1 MYVYQPPYAVMR
13 LFAALTL
20 ALAARVWYNPF
31 VLF

>member
-1 MYVYQPPYAVMR
+1 MFINPPYAVMR